1 MKRFCFLIRINAN
14 RCSIDST
21 ATAWKLPLLSKWQ
34 KQLYKEVA
42 MTTVASFRNSEY
54 ETTCTKCGEP
64 LIAPEWSEYVSE
76 QSVLNLWHCTK
87 CGCRFETEI
96 CVPAD
101 TEADAV
107 VIKEF
112 FPSLLVA

>member
-1 MKRFCFLIRINAN
+1 
-14 RCSIDST
+14 
-21 ATAWKLPLLSKWQ
+21 
-34 KQLYKEVA
+34 

-76 QSVLNLWHCTK
+76 QSVVNLWHCTK
-87 CGCRFETEI
+87 CGCQFESEA

-107 VIKEF
+107 AIKEF
-112 FPSLLVA
+112 FPALLVA